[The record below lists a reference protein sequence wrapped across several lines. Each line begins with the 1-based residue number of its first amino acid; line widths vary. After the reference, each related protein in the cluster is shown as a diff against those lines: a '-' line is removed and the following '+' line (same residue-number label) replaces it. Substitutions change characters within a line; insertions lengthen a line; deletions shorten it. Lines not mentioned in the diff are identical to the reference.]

1 MVTYLIQCDRNIQDN
16 PCDCTDNCY
25 RSDKCCFRKIWIEG
39 LSQVSMRF
47 LINLWVL
54 SFLTPFF
61 PCFLPPPIP
70 LNLLLIVSQSLGPFC
85 LLFLPFPSFPLFSSS
100 LLSPLTSLPLTV
112 HPYPPHPLWASSSLL
127 ITHLT
132 SSPSLPLLSTP
143 SLFSLLRV
151 STSLELKTSLWPTF
165 PTLPTLAWHAASRL
179 LPFKPCES
187 VLVHYPLNTNA

>member
-1 MVTYLIQCDRNIQDN
+1 MGTFLPYSLSSLLPPSPNS
-16 PCDCTDNCY
+16 PSSSLDC
-25 RSDKCCFRKIWIEG
+25 FPIPW
-39 LSQVSMRF
+39 
-47 LINLWVL
+47 
-54 SFLTPFF
+54 SFL
-61 PCFLPPPIP
+61 
-70 LNLLLIVSQSLGPFC
+70 SA
-85 LLFLPFPSFPLFSSS
+85 FLPFPSFPLFSSS

-112 HPYPPHPLWASSSLL
+112 HPYPPHPLWAPSSLL
-127 ITHLT
+127 ITFLPN
-132 SSPSLPLLSTP
+132 SPSLPLLSTP

>member
-1 MVTYLIQCDRNIQDN
+1 MGTFLPYSLFSLLPPSPNS
-16 PCDCTDNCY
+16 PSSSLDCFPIP
-25 RSDKCCFRKIWIEG
+25 R
-39 LSQVSMRF
+39 
-47 LINLWVL
+47 
-54 SFLTPFF
+54 SFLSP
-61 PCFLPPPIP
+61 
-70 LNLLLIVSQSLGPFC
+70 
-85 LLFLPFPSFPLFSSS
+85 FLPFPSFPLFSSS

-112 HPYPPHPLWASSSLL
+112 HPYPPHPLWAPSSLL
-127 ITHLT
+127 ITFLT
-132 SSPSLPLLSTP
+132 SSPSLLLLSTP